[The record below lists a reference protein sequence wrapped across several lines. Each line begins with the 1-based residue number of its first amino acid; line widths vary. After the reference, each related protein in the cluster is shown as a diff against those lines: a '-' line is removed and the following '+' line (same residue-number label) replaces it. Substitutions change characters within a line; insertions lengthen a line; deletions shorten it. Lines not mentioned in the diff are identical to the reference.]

1 MFSFLQKNLVT
12 ISKIPSYRNGLKN
25 HRTFLIKR
33 DIDPIDIDIKS
44 FQKKFYD
51 DANKQYDV
59 EHEKWFPND
68 DRENEKSMEKDIYN
82 DRED

>member
-33 DIDPIDIDIKS
+33 DIDPIDSDIKS

-51 DANKQYDV
+51 DANKKYDV
-59 EHEKWFPND
+59 EHEKWITND
-68 DRENEKSMEKDIYN
+68 DKENEISMEKDIYN

>member
-12 ISKIPSYRNGLKN
+12 ISKIPFYRNGLKN

-33 DIDPIDIDIKS
+33 DIDPIDSDIKS

-51 DANKQYDV
+51 DANKKYDV
-59 EHEKWFPND
+59 EHEKWITND
-68 DRENEKSMEKDIYN
+68 DKENEISMEKDIYN

>member
-12 ISKIPSYRNGLKN
+12 ISKISHYRNGLKN
-25 HRTFLIKR
+25 NRTFLIKR
-33 DIDPIDIDIKS
+33 DIDPIDSDIKS

-51 DANKQYDV
+51 DANKNYDV
-59 EHEKWFPND
+59 EHEKWITND
-68 DRENEKSMEKDIYN
+68 DKENEISMEKDIYN